1 MSSEPS
7 NPCLSDSAWQA
18 WYRSTECDIL
28 HDFYIPA
35 LRASVRYDR
44 VAGYFTS
51 TSLAL

>member
-1 MSSEPS
+1 MSGQPS
-7 NPCLSDSAWQA
+7 NPCLSDSVWQA

-51 TSLAL
+51 TSL